1 MTLAEL
7 ESLARAATPG
17 TWAHHSSESVRIC
30 DDAHDSVAGCRTIVE
45 AEVIGYEREQSVA
58 NAAYIAALSPE
69 RVLAMIAVIEA
80 AKAMRHYFPHIPT
93 QDFRHGDITAAFDA
107 ALAALD
113 KEQK

>member
-1 MTLAEL
+1 MITPELRALAL
-7 ESLARAATPG
+7 AATPG
-17 TWAHHSSESVRIC
+17 KWAVSPATSSYFGVRTVCGRMLFTSIIR
-30 DDAHDSVAGCRTIVE
+30 SSQEE
-45 AEVIGYEREQSVA
+45 AQA

-80 AKAMRHYFPHIPT
+80 AMAMRHYFPHIPT